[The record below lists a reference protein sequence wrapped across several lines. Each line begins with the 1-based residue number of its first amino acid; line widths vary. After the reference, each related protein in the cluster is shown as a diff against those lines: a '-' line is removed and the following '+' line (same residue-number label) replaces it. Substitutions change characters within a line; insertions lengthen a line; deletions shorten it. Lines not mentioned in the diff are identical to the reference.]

1 MKVTGTGHLVAFL
14 LSGFLVEGTA
24 LARDVYK
31 GSLDPGI
38 PRHQAV
44 LDTLS
49 LLEANPKDAGLKND
63 LGCLIAQEGFWRD
76 ALREFDEAAD
86 LDRKDGRPYFNAG
99 LVKAA
104 KGEWRGARSYFQR
117 ATKRDP
123 GNWPAWWMVGFAE
136 EQLGNVS
143 AAVAAYKVSLRVD
156 TSLFDIAVN
165 PFAAWTQLKARV
177 LLESYEA
184 RRARAVLPTSEQLD
198 NPERVAAFF
207 QKTKKGAVREGAPAP
222 SATPEPKTGPVISS
236 VPPASSAAPRP
247 NASAGPVW
255 NPQGPDTRLR
265 DGAIQPAAP
274 PPAPDVQPVM
284 PPAGGGPAGQGA
296 DVGGPGIGG
305 PRIRGP
311 GIGGVNPPAPTPIPK

>member
-1 MKVTGTGHLVAFL
+1 MKVSGTGCLVALL
-14 LSGFLVEGTA
+14 LSVLVEGTA

-31 GSLDPGI
+31 ESLDPGI
-38 PRHQAV
+38 PRHRAV

-123 GNWPAWWMVGFAE
+123 GNWPAWWMVGFAQ
-136 EQLGNVS
+136 EQLGNES

-156 TSLFDIAVN
+156 ASLFDVAVN
-165 PFAAWTQLKARV
+165 PFAAWTHLKARV
-177 LLESYEA
+177 FLESYEI
-184 RRARAVLPTSEQLD
+184 RRARAALASSEQLD
-198 NPERVAAFF
+198 DPGRVAAFF
-207 QKTKKGAVREGAPAP
+207 QKTKMGALPGAPSPAP
-222 SATPEPKTGPVISS
+222 TPEPKTGPVISA
-236 VPPASSAAPRP
+236 VPPASTAPRP
-247 NASAGPVW
+247 NAAEGPMW
-255 NPQGPDTRLR
+255 NPAAGMRRRDEARPGALPPD
-265 DGAIQPAAP
+265 QPTEP
-274 PPAPDVQPVM
+274 PPTPPAPPAPGTQPGVN
-284 PPAGGGPAGQGA
+284 PGDGQPRFGANVPGP
-296 DVGGPGIGG
+296 GGPGGR
-305 PRIRGP
+305 PS
-311 GIGGVNPPAPTPIPK
+311 PPPTPTPPN